1 MKIKDI
7 QKALKKYQPKMDQ
20 DYQQKLQ
27 IAKYTNLSDIEK
39 SNFIQNSGIFNLD
52 LGFEQQNVCFLFN
65 GNIQNSFDNNKLI
78 YYTINSLDNKIDQN
92 TYTIVYIMSEHD
104 GLSQLI
110 RFRKLMKQL
119 SSKYYIQLKCFY
131 LYQPSF
137 KIKANL
143 LIQRSRSKRE
153 KILYK
158 KTKYIYEVKELLQ
171 IPNFQAS
178 WMITVPKQIQS
189 FEQIEPVQSIKQSQ
203 SSFGSSLSSQKL
215 NQFQIPLVIDH
226 LLSYFVVNPDR
237 FLIPDIF
244 RKQGLI
250 TEEDQLQQQ
259 LINENYEC
267 LKIVED
273 VRIICSLIKRFFL
286 ELPDPL
292 IPEHIFKRICD
303 HFEQT
308 TAQTE
313 IDLLKEVFDQL
324 PNLNKSLLIVMVS
337 FLICVGNHSE
347 FNRMNMN
354 NLAILFAPCFMRV
367 QVNQTQSIEQIK
379 HQLKFLKIL
388 FDNYDKLFPNVSF
401 KLFLEYGQAQQQ
413 FYRGRYQWKQKSKA
427 ILIR

>member
-1 MKIKDI
+1 MCAFYLMVVCRTALITIRSCITQQTVQTIK
-7 QKALKKYQPKMDQ
+7 
-20 DYQQKLQ
+20 Q
-27 IAKYTNLSDIEK
+27 IRSIK
-39 SNFIQNSGIFNLD
+39 SQYFIS
-52 LGFEQQNVCFLFN
+52 
-65 GNIQNSFDNNKLI
+65 
-78 YYTINSLDNKIDQN
+78 
-92 TYTIVYIMSEHD
+92 TYTIVYIMSQHD

-110 RFRKLMKQL
+110 RFRKLMRQL
-119 SSKYYIQLKCFY
+119 PSKYYIQLKCFY
-131 LYQPSF
+131 IYQPSF

-143 LIQRSRSKRE
+143 LIQRQRSRRE

-171 IPNFQAS
+171 IPNFQGS
-178 WMITVPKQIQS
+178 WMNTFPKQIQS
-189 FEQIEPVQSIKQSQ
+189 FEQIEPVQLIKQSS
-203 SSFGSSLSSQKL
+203 SSFGSSLNSQKL
-215 NQFQIPLVIDH
+215 NQFQIPVVIDH
-226 LLSYFVVNPDR
+226 LLSYFVVNQDR

-292 IPEHIFKRICD
+292 IPEHIYKWICE
-303 HFEQT
+303 HIEQT
-308 TAQTE
+308 TPQTE

-324 PNLNKSLLIVMVS
+324 PNLNKQLLIVMVN
-337 FLICVGNHSE
+337 FLICVGNYSE

-379 HQLKFLKIL
+379 LQLKFLKIL
-388 FDNYDKLFPNVSF
+388 FDNYDKIFPNVSF
-401 KLFLEYGQAQQQ
+401 KLYLQYCQTQIFSSISSNGSIGGETSGNKNQRLSSSEEDILPEFQQ
-413 FYRGRYQWKQKSKA
+413 KQK
-427 ILIR
+427 